1 MAVSHSETG
10 TAMRLA
16 VFASGGGSNFEAI
29 CDAIDAGRLAAE
41 VVLCLAD
48 RESAGVLERA
58 RSRGIATAVVIRKA
72 FADTPDGEHAF
83 GEALIQALQHHHAN
97 FIALAG
103 YLKKIPPQVVHAF
116 PHRIVNIHPALL
128 PAFGGKG
135 MYGRRVHQAVVDHGA
150 RVSGATVHLV
160 DAQYDSG
167 PIVLQ
172 RCVPVLPDDSAETLA
187 ARVLEVEHQIYPEA
201 LALFADGRVEVD
213 GRKTRVVRRADQVG
227 RYRP

>member
-1 MAVSHSETG
+1 MAVSLPETG
-10 TAMRLA
+10 TTMRLA

-29 CDAIDAGRLAAE
+29 CAAIDGGRLAAE
-41 VVLCLAD
+41 IVLCLSD
-48 RESAGVLERA
+48 RESAAVLDRA
-58 RSRGIATAVVIRKA
+58 RHRGIASDVVIRKA
-72 FADTPDGEHAF
+72 FADTPEGEHAF
-83 GEALIQALQHHHAN
+83 GEALMLALQRRHAN

-116 PHRIVNIHPALL
+116 PHRIVNVHPALL

-160 DAQYDSG
+160 DAQYDTG

-172 RCVPVLPDDSAETLA
+172 RCVPVLPDDTAETLA

-201 LALFADGRVEVD
+201 LALFASGRVQVE
-213 GRKTRVVRRADQVG
+213 GRITRIADSPG
-227 RYRP
+227 